1 MWKKIK
7 PYVISIA
14 IALAVGGLS
23 AFLTRESMNI
33 YQEINRPPL
42 SPPSW
47 LFPVVWTILYV
58 LMGISAAMIYTDAA
72 STPAER
78 ERALG
83 TYAASLLANFGWSL
97 IFFNHRAFFLAFL
110 WLLVLLFLIVKM
122 ILQFYKIKPPAAYL
136 QIPYAVWVTFAGYLN
151 VAIWLLNR

>member
-23 AFLTRESMNI
+23 ALLTRESMNI
-33 YQEINRPPL
+33 YQDINRPPL

-47 LFPVVWTILYV
+47 LFPVVWTVLYIF
-58 LMGISAAMIYTDAA
+58 MGISAAMVYTDTD
-72 STPAER
+72 STPAQR

-110 WLLVLLFLIVKM
+110 WLLVLLFLIIKM
-122 ILQFYKIKPPAAYL
+122 ILQFRSIKPIAGYL
-136 QIPYAVWVTFAGYLN
+136 QIPYAVWVAFAGYLN
-151 VAIWLLNR
+151 FAIWLLNR